1 MAGTDFPLFD
11 DNPSTI
17 DLLGLDSIA
26 GVISNAAMS
35 PALDPVT
42 IGINSPWGGGKSTV
56 LNLIEGRLSTTLG
69 ALVVRVDPWEF
80 VDSGDARGTLISR
93 VLDGL
98 EVAFESYQT
107 SLPAGDARDVA
118 LEALTRL
125 KEKALDL
132 KRRISWSKVAQV
144 ALKSA
149 VTLTPN
155 IAGLVDALTPAPTED
170 SEKDFERGMRAFR
183 SEFARLIEELPAT
196 DRVVVLVDDLDRCLP
211 GDVLGTFEAIKL
223 FLSVKRVAFVI
234 AADEAFIR
242 DSLRQALTGREAAQF
257 AGRYTEKVIQLP
269 FTLPQLTPALAE
281 AYVALLLTQASGD
294 CEVERIARLANAAMS
309 RRAAGIR
316 PYVFE
321 NMEAELPTREV
332 VHRAAA
338 MVRGMSAGNSTTPR
352 QLKRFLNNLSVRASI
367 LAATSDVID
376 IEIVM
381 KLWILEQNHFNRFL
395 ELASLASPER
405 SRRLAEWEQD
415 DSYGEIHEWANDG
428 SELSADISQVDTYL
442 SLAAAVVAEV
452 GLGPVLTGE
461 DSRRLAELLSDSDLV
476 RRAAQ
481 AEFDTVGDGDEAL
494 MQHLAS
500 AILGSRR
507 EHALDSLQQ
516 VGIRR
521 PDLVDAASGALIR
534 PEVLGSL
541 DRLDLPWLARFPI
554 VLEELGRLHSS
565 DSRFAESIADE
576 MRGQT
581 V

>member
-1 MAGTDFPLFD
+1 MPGTDSPLFD

-17 DLLGLDSIA
+17 DLLGLTSIA
-26 GVISNAAMS
+26 GVISKATMN

-42 IGINSPWGGGKSTV
+42 IGVNSPWGGGKSTV
-56 LNLIEGRLSTTLG
+56 LNLVEGQLSTTAG

-98 EVAFESYQT
+98 EFAFESHQA

-118 LEALTRL
+118 IEALKRL

-149 VTLTPN
+149 LTLTPN
-155 IAGLVDALTPAPTED
+155 IAGIVDALTPAPKED
-170 SEKDFERGMRAFR
+170 SEKQVERGMRAFR
-183 SEFARLIEELPAT
+183 TEFARLIEELPAI

-223 FLSVKRVAFVI
+223 FLSVRGAAFVI

-257 AGRYTEKVIQLP
+257 ADRYTEKVIQLP

-281 AYVALLLTQASGD
+281 AYVALLLTQSSDD
-294 CEVERIARLANAAMS
+294 CDVERLSRLADMAMS
-309 RRAAGIR
+309 RRAAGIH

-321 NMEAELPTREV
+321 NMEAELPTRDV

-338 MVRGMSAGNSTTPR
+338 MVRGMSAGHSTTPR

-367 LAATSDVID
+367 LAATSDAID

-395 ELASLASPER
+395 ELASLASPDR
-405 SRRLAEWEQD
+405 AQRLAEWEQD
-415 DSYGEIHEWANDG
+415 ESHGEIHAWADDG
-428 SELSADISQVDTYL
+428 SELSADISQVDAYL
-442 SLAAAVVAEV
+442 SLAASVIAEV
-452 GLGPVLTGE
+452 GLGPGLTGE

-481 AEFDTVGDGDEAL
+481 TEFDTVGDGDEAL

-500 AILGSRR
+500 AVLGSRR
-507 EHALDSLQQ
+507 EQALDSLQQ

-521 PDLVDAASGALIR
+521 ADLIDAASAALVR
-534 PEVLGSL
+534 PEVVGSL

-554 VLEELGRLHSS
+554 VLEELSRLHAS
-565 DSRFAESIADE
+565 DSRFTESIADE
-576 MRGQT
+576 LRGQAI
-581 V
+581 